1 MSDYS
6 EIWNELHKDQISKE
20 NKADKCRKELA
31 KTLNTDQMIGLMFGM
46 FLRGLPDHE
55 VIEIYENLFGKGEIK

>member
-20 NKADKCRKELA
+20 NKAEKCRKELT
-31 KTLNTDQMIGLMFGM
+31 KTLRTDQMIGLMFGV
-46 FLRGLPDHE
+46 FLKHLPDTE
-55 VIEIYENLFGKGEIK
+55 VIRIYENMFDKGK

>member
-20 NKADKCRKELA
+20 NKADKYRKELA
-31 KTLNTDQMIGLMFGM
+31 KTLNTDQMIGLRYVFKRITR
-46 FLRGLPDHE
+46 L
-55 VIEIYENLFGKGEIK
+55 